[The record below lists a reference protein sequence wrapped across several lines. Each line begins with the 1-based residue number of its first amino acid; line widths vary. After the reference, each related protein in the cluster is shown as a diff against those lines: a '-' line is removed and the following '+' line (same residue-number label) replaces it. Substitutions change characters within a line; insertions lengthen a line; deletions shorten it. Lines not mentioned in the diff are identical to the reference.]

1 MRRTIFTLGLVVAA
15 TPAAAESLCAAGESV
30 WFDARAKGGET
41 RISVCGAPKVNDQVA
56 WLQFR
61 EGVPGTVKFAWPEE
75 RAGSMR
81 KFTLRRYTRPR
92 TTYLKFHFQID
103 GIDHAILEGHEA
115 DFDPPTSV
123 SYRVMR
129 VADETVLSETDLEPT
144 TEELSLMGLEY
155 HVRSA
160 EFDE

>member
-1 MRRTIFTLGLVVAA
+1 MRKLALAA
-15 TPAAAESLCAAGESV
+15 AFAAAAMPASAESLCAAGETA
-30 WFDARAKGGET
+30 WFDARGKGGET
-41 RISVCGAPKVNDQVA
+41 RVSVCGAPKVNDRVA

-61 EGVPGTVKFAWPEE
+61 EGAPGAVTFAWPEK
-75 RAGSMR
+75 RAGSTQ

-103 GIDHAILEGHEA
+103 GIDHSILEGHEA

-129 VADETVLSETDLEPT
+129 ISDETVLSETDLDPST
-144 TEELSLMGLEY
+144 GELSLMGLEY